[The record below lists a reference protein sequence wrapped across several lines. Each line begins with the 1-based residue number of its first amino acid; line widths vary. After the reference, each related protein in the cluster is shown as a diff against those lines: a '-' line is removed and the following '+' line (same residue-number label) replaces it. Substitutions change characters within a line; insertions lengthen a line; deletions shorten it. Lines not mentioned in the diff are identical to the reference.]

1 MAKDPVCGMVVDEKI
16 AISAEI
22 EGREFYFCS
31 SNCLNTFANPEKEL
45 SKLKKRMYVA
55 ASGALI
61 LAILRGIVYLGLAFG
76 AITVTWA
83 PIPNLPYL
91 TWGLLL
97 FIIVT
102 PVQFIGGWTFYKGAY
117 EAIKR
122 KTANMDLLISIGTL
136 AAYIYS
142 VVVLFFPGL
151 FPVKERDVYFEV
163 SAVIIAFVLLGKYM
177 EEAIKKRSSAS
188 VRKLLDLRPTIARVI
203 RNGEVKEI
211 PANEVIVNDTLLVKP
226 GEKIPTDGIVI
237 EGISAVDQKMI
248 TGESI
253 PVDKKEGEEVIGA
266 TVNKQGLLK
275 IRATKIGVETALS
288 QIVHIVEEAQS
299 STGKIQRLVDTVSA
313 KFVPTVVSVSVAAF
327 LVWYFVMGSFVM
339 GLLSFIAVL
348 IIACPCALGIATPAA
363 LMVGVGKGAE
373 AGILI
378 RGAEYLELSQ
388 KINTVVLD
396 KTGTITKGEPSVTD
410 IVSFNGY
417 SDKDVLFNAA
427 SVESGSEHPLAQ
439 AIVKSALTVQQ
450 TIVKESSKKQKQEQ
464 EQKQQHPDEQSQKK
478 YWQKEERKEEGKEE
492 EENDDAQKNEKDIS
506 MIQNLKQFEALSGMG
521 VKAIVNNKHI
531 LFGNRKLIKKF
542 TGHLDFD
549 STLKDDNDVLEE
561 KMTKLESE
569 GKTVMILAVEEDI
582 AGLVA
587 VADTI
592 KESSADA
599 VKALKELG
607 IEVIMLTGDN
617 EKTSR
622 AVAQKVDISNVIANV
637 LPGEKAEIVK
647 QLQSKGKVV
656 GMVGDGINDA
666 PALAQADI
674 GIAIGSG
681 SDIAKETGGIIL
693 IKDDIM
699 DVGRAIKLSR
709 ITMKKIKQNLFW
721 ALIYNAAGI
730 PVAAVGL
737 LSPILAAVAM
747 AFSSISVIA
756 NSSLL
761 KRIKIID
768 E

>member
-1 MAKDPVCGMVVDEKI
+1 MAKDPVCGMFVDEKT
-16 AISAEI
+16 ALNAQI
-22 EGREFYFCS
+22 EGRQFYFCS
-31 SNCLNTFANPEKEL
+31 TNCLDTFANPEKEL

-55 ASGALI
+55 ASGALA
-61 LAILRGIVYLGLAFG
+61 LAIVRAMVYLGLAFG

-83 PIPNLPYL
+83 PIPNIPYL

-142 VVVLFFPGL
+142 TVVLFFPGL

-188 VRKLLDLRPTIARVI
+188 VRKLLDLRPSMATVI
-203 RNGEVKEI
+203 RNGTMIEI
-211 PANEVIVNDTLLVKP
+211 PSKEVVVDDILLVKP

-237 EGISAVDQKMI
+237 EGMSAVDEKMI

-253 PVDKKEGEEVIGA
+253 PLDKKTGDQVIGA

-275 IRATKIGVETALS
+275 IKATKVGAETALS
-288 QIVHIVEEAQS
+288 QIIHTVELAQS
-299 STGKIQRLVDTVSA
+299 STGNIQRIVDSVSA
-313 KFVPTVVSVSVAAF
+313 KFVPTVVLVSVLSF
-327 LVWYFVMGSFVM
+327 VLWIFVMGNFIM

-348 IIACPCALGIATPAA
+348 IIACPCAMGIATPAA

-378 RGAEYLELSQ
+378 RGAEYLERSE
-388 KINTVVLD
+388 KIDTVVLD

-410 IVSFNGY
+410 IVPLKGY
-417 SDKDVLFNAA
+417 TRQEILQISGSL
-427 SVESGSEHPLAQ
+427 ERGSEHPLAQ
-439 AIVKSALTVQQ
+439 AILKAAKS
-450 TIVKESSKKQKQEQ
+450 KQNENISL
-464 EQKQQHPDEQSQKK
+464 DEP
-478 YWQKEERKEEGKEE
+478 
-492 EENDDAQKNEKDIS
+492 KD
-506 MIQNLKQFEALSGMG
+506 FEAISGMG
-521 VKAIVNNKHI
+521 VKASINQKSI
-531 LFGNRKLIKKF
+531 LFGNKKIMNRYGIDIKK
-542 TGHLDFD
+542 DI
-549 STLKDDNDVLEE
+549 E
-561 KMTKLESE
+561 KVMDTLESE
-569 GKTVMILAVEEDI
+569 GKTVMILSVKNEI
-582 AGLVA
+582 VGLIA
-587 VADTI
+587 VADTV
-592 KESSADA
+592 KDSSVAA
-599 VKALKELG
+599 INRLKDLE
-607 IEVIMLTGDN
+607 IEVVMLTGDN
-617 EKTSR
+617 EKT
-622 AVAQKVDISNVIANV
+622 ATTIGQKVGIKNIIANV
-637 LPGEKAEIVK
+637 LPGEKAAVIK
-647 QLQSKGKVV
+647 RLQLEGKVV
-656 GMVGDGINDA
+656 AMVGDGINDA

-699 DVGRAIKLSR
+699 DVPKAIKLSR
-709 ITMKKIKQNLFW
+709 ATMKKIKQNLFW

-730 PVAAVGL
+730 PVAALGL
-737 LSPILAAVAM
+737 LSPIIAAAAM
-747 AFSSISVIA
+747 ALSSISVIA

-761 KRIKIID
+761 RRLKI
-768 E
+768 ENLR

>member
-1 MAKDPVCGMVVDEKI
+1 
-16 AISAEI
+16 
-22 EGREFYFCS
+22 
-31 SNCLNTFANPEKEL
+31 
-45 SKLKKRMYVA
+45 
-55 ASGALI
+55 
-61 LAILRGIVYLGLAFG
+61 
-76 AITVTWA
+76 
-83 PIPNLPYL
+83 
-91 TWGLLL
+91 
-97 FIIVT
+97 
-102 PVQFIGGWTFYKGAY
+102 
-117 EAIKR
+117 
-122 KTANMDLLISIGTL
+122 
-136 AAYIYS
+136 
-142 VVVLFFPGL
+142 
-151 FPVKERDVYFEV
+151 
-163 SAVIIAFVLLGKYM
+163 
-177 EEAIKKRSSAS
+177 
-188 VRKLLDLRPTIARVI
+188 
-203 RNGEVKEI
+203 
-211 PANEVIVNDTLLVKP
+211 
-226 GEKIPTDGIVI
+226 
-237 EGISAVDQKMI
+237 
-248 TGESI
+248 
-253 PVDKKEGEEVIGA
+253 
-266 TVNKQGLLK
+266 
-275 IRATKIGVETALS
+275 
-288 QIVHIVEEAQS
+288 
-299 STGKIQRLVDTVSA
+299 
-313 KFVPTVVSVSVAAF
+313 
-327 LVWYFVMGSFVM
+327 
-339 GLLSFIAVL
+339 
-348 IIACPCALGIATPAA
+348 
-363 LMVGVGKGAE
+363 
-373 AGILI
+373 
-378 RGAEYLELSQ
+378 
-388 KINTVVLD
+388 
-396 KTGTITKGEPSVTD
+396 
-410 IVSFNGY
+410 
-417 SDKDVLFNAA
+417 
-427 SVESGSEHPLAQ
+427 
-439 AIVKSALTVQQ
+439 
-450 TIVKESSKKQKQEQ
+450 
-464 EQKQQHPDEQSQKK
+464 
-478 YWQKEERKEEGKEE
+478 
-492 EENDDAQKNEKDIS
+492 

-693 IKDDIM
+693 IKDDIR

>member
-1 MAKDPVCGMVVDEKI
+1 MPKDPVCGMVVDEKT
-16 AISAEI
+16 AISVEI

-439 AIVKSALTVQQ
+439 AIVKSALTIQQ
-450 TIVKESSKKQKQEQ
+450 TIVKEFFKKQEQ
-464 EQKQQHPDEQSQKK
+464 EQKQQHSNEQSQKK

-693 IKDDIM
+693 IKDDIR